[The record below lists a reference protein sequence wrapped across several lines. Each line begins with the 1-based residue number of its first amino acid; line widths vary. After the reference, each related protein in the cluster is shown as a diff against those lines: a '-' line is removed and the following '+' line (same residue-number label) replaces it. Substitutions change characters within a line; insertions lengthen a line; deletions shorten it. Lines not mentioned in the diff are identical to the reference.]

1 MNDQRPTAVT
11 GARAPRL
18 RGARA
23 LFTTRLGGVSEP
35 PFDGLNLAHHV
46 GDAPEAVTRNRE
58 LIAERIG
65 APLVFVEQV
74 HSDRVHV
81 LRASEAAAGEAA
93 AAGDAADAS
102 EAGERQVVT
111 ADALVTDR
119 GDVALAIMVAD
130 CLPVLL
136 SDAEA
141 GVVAA
146 AHAGRAGL
154 LGGVL
159 ERTLEEMRALG
170 ARPEHMQAAI
180 GPGICGS
187 CYEVPEEMRARASA
201 DLPAV
206 RATTRQGTPA
216 LDLRAGARA
225 ILEGAGLEPSA
236 VDDDHPCTLETDAL
250 FSYRRAQRTGRF
262 AGVIRRD

>member
-1 MNDQRPTAVT
+1 MNDQRPTAVN

-35 PFDGLNLAHHV
+35 PFEGLNLAHHV

-58 LIAERIG
+58 RLAAHIG

-81 LRASEAAAGEAA
+81 LRASER
-93 AAGDAADAS
+93 AAGDA
-102 EAGERQVVT
+102 GEQQVVT

-119 GDVALAIMVAD
+119 ADVALAIMVAD
-130 CLPVLL
+130 CLPVLF

-146 AHAGRAGL
+146 AHAGRTGL

-159 ERTLEEMRALG
+159 ERTLEEMRVLG
-170 ARPEHMQAAI
+170 ARPERTHAAI
-180 GPGICGS
+180 GPGICGA
-187 CYEVPEEMRARASA
+187 CYEVPEEMRARAA
-201 DLPAV
+201 AVIPAV
-206 RATTRQGTPA
+206 RASTRQGTSA

-225 ILEGAGLEPSA
+225 ILEGAGLAPSA
-236 VDDDHPCTLETDAL
+236 VDDDHPCTFETDAL
-250 FSYRRAQRTGRF
+250 FSYRRARRTGRF
-262 AGVIRRD
+262 AGVIRRA

>member
-58 LIAERIG
+58 LLAAHIG

-81 LRASEAAAGEAA
+81 LRASEPP
-93 AAGDAADAS
+93 AGDAGDAGG
-102 EAGERQVVT
+102 AGERQVVT

-119 GDVALAIMVAD
+119 TDVALAIMVAD
-130 CLPVLL
+130 CLPVLF

-159 ERTLEEMRALG
+159 ERTLEQMRALG
-170 ARPEHMQAAI
+170 ARPERTHAAI

-187 CYEVPEEMRARASA
+187 CYEVPEEMRARASGG
-201 DLPAV
+201 LPAV

-225 ILEGAGLEPSA
+225 ILEGAGLAPSA

-262 AGVIRRD
+262 AGVIRRA